1 MTPFRISTR
10 IVAVTALIGVAF
22 DEGVSQTLNNQAPN
36 TPIEI
41 AKAIARTITASTL
54 KAPGA
59 QIAFESAT
67 SHENIV
73 EVRFV
78 ANDPAVFSRLKS
90 NADHIRSVKAS
101 YYCNESRIIYLKHGV
116 VMREIIATSNNN
128 DQIEFTFDVSTCD
141 SLPKSKLADSKA
153 LAEFALTVAKAE
165 NEQLGKPSNSPFRLD
180 AATAHQG
187 VVDERF
193 VVLDASSALSA
204 QANYGNI
211 KGILTGYLCGKYGN
225 FISQG
230 LVFHHFFVL
239 PDGSPVIDYTIDR
252 SKC

>member
-1 MTPFRISTR
+1 
-10 IVAVTALIGVAF
+10 LIGAAF
-22 DEGVSQTLNNQAPN
+22 SEAASETANNQGPN
-36 TPIEI
+36 TAVEI
-41 AKAIARTITASTL
+41 AKAVAHTISASAL

-67 SHENIV
+67 SHDNIV

-78 ANDPAVFSRLKS
+78 ANDFAVFSRLKS
-90 NADHIRSVKAS
+90 SVDHIRLVKAS
-101 YYCNESRIIYLKHGV
+101 YYCNESRITFLKQGV
-116 VMREIIATSNNN
+116 VMREIIATSNNS
-128 DQIEFTFDVSTCD
+128 DQIEFTFDISTCG

-153 LAEFALTVAKAE
+153 LAEFALTAAKAE
-165 NEQLGKPSNSPFRLD
+165 NEELGKPSNSPFRLD

-193 VVLDASSALSA
+193 IVLDTSVAAGTR
-204 QANYGNI
+204 ANPSNI
-211 KGILTGYLCGKYGN
+211 KGILTGYFCGKYRN

-239 PDGSPVIDYTIDR
+239 PDGSPVTDFTIDR
-252 SKC
+252 SNC